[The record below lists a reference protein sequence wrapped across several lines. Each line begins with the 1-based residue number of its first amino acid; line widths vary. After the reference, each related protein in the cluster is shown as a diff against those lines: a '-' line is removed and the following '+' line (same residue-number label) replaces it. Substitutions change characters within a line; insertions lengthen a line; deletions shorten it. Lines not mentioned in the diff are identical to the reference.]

1 MYVRD
6 IDANLV
12 SMISLRF
19 QLKFMNTLVS
29 PLLSSTLQG
38 NMKIEISGPD
48 PDENICDDLYKFIH
62 TQFVISFC
70 WQVKINWFY
79 KTKIIWSFGK
89 VRSSC
94 QSWHFYIAKIDCFL
108 ELVFWKS
115 VNFFCIR
122 LLQSFSLFFPIAENY
137 SCSYTIVFHLVILRS
152 SKILFKLQNMEVSQR
167 GICFLGNG
175 V

>member
-38 NMKIEISGPD
+38 NLKIEISGPD

-70 WQVKINWFY
+70 
-79 KTKIIWSFGK
+79 
-89 VRSSC
+89 
-94 QSWHFYIAKIDCFL
+94 
-108 ELVFWKS
+108 
-115 VNFFCIR
+115 
-122 LLQSFSLFFPIAENY
+122 
-137 SCSYTIVFHLVILRS
+137 
-152 SKILFKLQNMEVSQR
+152 
-167 GICFLGNG
+167 
-175 V
+175 